1 MLRKGLTSF
10 VVVVAALA
18 LACSA
23 SPEDVGQSNAPV
35 DYVCNKAA
43 VATLDGIPAYAY
55 CGNFNVWSNNG
66 VDTKSTSGGAGWV
79 QTEGGYGYQ
88 CVEYAVRYT
97 HFKFGTP
104 TSWGISYAKQMCAT
118 HPAGLSTSTTP
129 VHGDLIVF
137 AGGSCGADATAGH
150 VAVVDKVNATTVT
163 VVQENSA
170 GTQTF
175 NKSCASCFLHA
186 ASNTGDP
193 CAAAPKDGLY
203 CGQSPRLG
211 PGGTKDTLYSCVA
224 GVTKTKTA
232 CATGCTVEAPGTN
245 DQCAT
250 PADAGSDA
258 SSTPDA
264 SPPVDA
270 GGTKDA
276 SPPAQDAAPPVQDDA
291 GAGADVGSDGGCA
304 TGGAGSSGHGLV
316 GVLFGALL
324 LARRRRRAVR
334 A

>member
-1 MLRKGLTSF
+1 MYRKRLTSF
-10 VVVVAALA
+10 IVVAAALA
-18 LACSA
+18 LACSSA
-23 SPEDVGQSNAPV
+23 REDVGQSNAQV
-35 DYVCNKAA
+35 DYICSQSAA
-43 VATLDGIPAYAY
+43 ATLDGIPAYPY
-55 CGNFNVWSNNG
+55 CGNTNVWSNNG
-66 VDTKSTSGGAGWV
+66 VDTKSASGGAGWV

-88 CVEYAVRYT
+88 CVEYAIRYT
-97 HFKFGTP
+97 HFKFGTS

-175 NKSCASCFLHA
+175 NKTCASCFLHA

-224 GVTKTKTA
+224 GATKTKTA
-232 CATGCTVEAPGTN
+232 CASGCTVEAPGTD
-245 DQCAT
+245 DQCVT
-250 PADAGSDA
+250 PAVDAGSDA
-258 SSTPDA
+258 STTVDAAPPSDA
-264 SPPVDA
+264 SGTTDA
-270 GGTKDA
+270 T
-276 SPPAQDAAPPVQDDA
+276 PPAQDASPPIQDDA
-291 GAGADVGSDGGCA
+291 GAGVGNDGGCSVA
-304 TGGAGSSGHGLV
+304 SAGASANGFAGIL
-316 GVLFGALL
+316 LGALL
-324 LARRRRRAVR
+324 LVHRRRRARR